1 MEPLLKEKEDFDNWL
16 GMVTKILESY
26 GLYRLID
33 KNIERLDCDAAN
45 AETWMKLSM

>member
-16 GMVTKILESY
+16 GMVTKILESH

-33 KNIERLDCDAAN
+33 KNIERPDRDAAN
-45 AETWMKLSM
+45 AETWMKLSI